1 MSCWDNANCSFGKK
15 KNLKKTGE
23 MDVGKISLRT
33 GQVKSH
39 LLLIWVRNN
48 HTIKEFKV
56 RQG

>member
-1 MSCWDNANCSFGKK
+1 MCHAGTMQIVRLEKK
-15 KNLKKTGE
+15 KFKKTGE